1 MEPNESIL
9 DLLRQGADFGQ
20 GSPERFVL
28 IAIAA
33 LVYGLMLS
41 LVYRVYYRQNEP
53 VESSIARSFPLMSAA
68 VSTIFWLIQYSLPLS
83 LGLLGALSF
92 VRFRTPIKRAED
104 ISFILL
110 LIAGAL
116 ACAVG
121 EFYAPIG
128 LIVLAALFGVA
139 RNQFPRLQG
148 QTQPFAILT
157 FNSTQD
163 VDVHALEQE
172 LKAEAKQATLV
183 SSNIHDGI
191 TSVVFNI
198 PRLQPVAHDRIVT
211 ALKTR
216 DPKGR
221 LDVFYPGNQFGGY

>member
-1 MEPNESIL
+1 MDSNESIL

-20 GSPERFVL
+20 GSPERFFL
-28 IAIAA
+28 IVVAA
-33 LVYGLMLS
+33 LLYGLALS
-41 LVYRVYYRQNEP
+41 LVYRIYFRQNEP
-53 VESSIARSFPLMSAA
+53 VESSVARSFPLMSAA

-121 EFYAPIG
+121 EFYAPIS
-128 LIVLAALFGVA
+128 LIVLAALYGIA
-139 RNQFPRLQG
+139 RNRFPRLQG
-148 QTQPFAILT
+148 ESQPFAILT
-157 FNSTQD
+157 FNTTRD

-172 LKAEAKQATLV
+172 LKNEAKHVMLV
-183 SSNIHDGI
+183 SSNTQDGM

-198 PRLQPVAHDRIVT
+198 PRLQPQAHDHIVE
-211 ALKTR
+211 ALKER
-216 DPKGR
+216 DPEGR

>member
-1 MEPNESIL
+1 MESGESIL

-33 LVYGLMLS
+33 LIYGMALS
-41 LVYRVYYRQNEP
+41 LVYRIYYRQNEP

-128 LIVLAALFGVA
+128 LIVLAGIFGFA
-139 RNQFPRLQG
+139 RNKYPRLQG
-148 QTQPFAILT
+148 RSEPFAILT
-157 FNSTQD
+157 FNTTRD
-163 VDVHALEQE
+163 IDIHALEQA
-172 LKAEAKQATLV
+172 LKREAKQAVLV
-183 SSNIHDGI
+183 SSNSHDGL
-191 TSVVFNI
+191 TSAVFNV
-198 PRLQPVAHDRIVT
+198 PRLEASAHERIMVAFRE
-211 ALKTR
+211 R
-216 DPKGR
+216 DPEGR
-221 LDVFYPGNQFGGY
+221 IDVFYPGNQFGGY

>member
-1 MEPNESIL
+1 MDPNESIL

-20 GSPERFVL
+20 GSPERFFL
-28 IAIAA
+28 IVIASLIYGMA
-33 LVYGLMLS
+33 LS
-41 LVYRVYYRQNEP
+41 IVYRVYYRQNEP

-128 LIVLAALFGVA
+128 LIVLAAIFGIA
-139 RNQFPRLQG
+139 RSTFPRLQG
-148 QTQPFAILT
+148 QSQPFAILT
-157 FNSTQD
+157 FNTTREL
-163 VDVHALEQE
+163 DVHALEEE
-172 LKAEAKQATLV
+172 LRNEAKQATLV
-183 SSNIHDGI
+183 SANTQDGL

-198 PRLQPVAHDRIVT
+198 ANLQPTAHDRIVG
-211 ALKTR
+211 ALKER
-216 DPKGR
+216 DPEAR